1 MVSLAIKLLNAKL
14 AALIVVKLVIYP
26 LIAKIIIPKTNK
38 KIVIIVERQD
48 ILLKNV
54 NYKSKILKIMMINA
68 IFVVCKK

>member
-14 AALIVVKLVIYP
+14 AALIVVKLVIYQ

-38 KIVIIVERQD
+38 KIVITVERQD

-54 NYKSKILKIMMINA
+54 NSKNKILKIIMINA

>member
-14 AALIVVKLVIYP
+14 AALIVVKSVIYQ

-54 NYKSKILKIMMINA
+54 NSKNKILKIIMINA